1 MIIREIHDRLNHS
14 STERTLHELRQQY
27 HVLQPRAS
35 IHRIIRNC
43 FECKLR
49 NSQPVPP
56 LMGPLPASRLQSHLP
71 AFSNV
76 GIDFFGPIHL
86 MIFRRKVK
94 RYGVIYTCLD
104 CRGVHLDITHSMDLD
119 SFMMAFSR
127 FVDLRGLPRICYSDN
142 GTNLVAGEQEIA
154 DALSGWNRE
163 ILANKMANQDVEWR
177 FSPPASPHFGGSWER
192 LIKSAKSALC
202 GVLNERTLTDEILLT
217 VMSSVTA
224 LLNSRPLTYV
234 SINPNDPEPLTP
246 NHFLTGRA
254 NPCLRIEDA
263 EQFGGITKKRWLEAQ
278 SITNHFW
285 NRWLQEYIPNLIERR
300 KWLRPRRNLSV
311 DDIVLVVMPNT
322 KRGEWPVGRIVR
334 VITGQDGF
342 VRSAEVKVIRAL
354 RGSAAAAKGPATEK
368 TKTTIFIRS
377 AHKLCLIL
385 ETPKMFP
392 LLETGTAVW

>member
-1 MIIREIHDRLNHS
+1 
-14 STERTLHELRQQY
+14 
-27 HVLQPRAS
+27 
-35 IHRIIRNC
+35 
-43 FECKLR
+43 
-49 NSQPVPP
+49 
-56 LMGPLPASRLQSHLP
+56 
-71 AFSNV
+71 
-76 GIDFFGPIHL
+76 
-86 MIFRRKVK
+86 
-94 RYGVIYTCLD
+94 
-104 CRGVHLDITHSMDLD
+104 MDLD

-254 NPCLRIEDA
+254 NLRLRIEDA

-322 KRGEWPVGRIVR
+322 KRGERPVGRIVR

-354 RGSAAAAKGPATEK
+354 RESAAAAKDPAKIK
-368 TKTTIFIRS
+368 TKTTTFIRS
-377 AHKLCLIL
+377 AHKLCLL
-385 ETPKMFP
+385 EADT
-392 LLETGTAVW
+392 EDVSSAGNRAGCVTDDSN